1 MQIIME
7 KVIKKIKEAIE
18 KAWQYKLLLGTKFI
32 EALGVLMLVYELVS
46 LIFKP
51 EYLGKDNVRIWIFI
65 ILALLSVGYALYSVF
80 HKKDKLKICINKRT
94 DMTIEKGDVLKANG
108 MRIIPVN
115 EYFDTHLG
123 DGIIKET
130 SIHGQ
135 FLSQFKY
142 RIYEMRKMID
152 EQLSRLEPLPSNRE
166 RTMVDGLPQKRY
178 PLGTCIRVVID
189 GQYYLLVAVTR
200 FNSNEHVETSAE
212 EYPEVIRK
220 LFNGIEQLHDG
231 NAVYLPLIGSGIA
244 GYDLTNMQMLNT
256 IVQAAHNAN
265 RLSLTNGLFLY
276 LYDDKQIDSI
286 NLNVIKYLY
295 DRWVTLK

>member
-1 MQIIME
+1 MK
-7 KVIKKIKEAIE
+7 KVIETI
-18 KAWQYKLLLGTKFI
+18 WQYKLLLGTKFM
-32 EALGVLMLVYELVS
+32 EALGVLMLLYELFS

-51 EYLGKDNVRIWIFI
+51 EYLEKSCVKLGVFIFI
-65 ILALLSVGYALYSVF
+65 VLLSVGYALRSIF
-80 HKKDKLKICINKRT
+80 WKKRDLTICINKRT
-94 DMTIEKGDVLKANG
+94 QMTIEKGDVFNANG
-108 MRIIPVN
+108 LKVIPVN

-123 DGIIKET
+123 EGIIKES

-135 FLSQFKY
+135 FLSRYKE
-142 RIYEMRKMID
+142 RIPELRKMID
-152 EQLSRLEPLPSNRE
+152 EQLSRFDPLPSNRN
-166 RTMVDGLPQKRY
+166 RNMVGGLPQKRY
-178 PLGTCIRVVID
+178 PLGTCIRVAVD
-189 GQYYLLVAVTR
+189 GQYYMLVAITR
-200 FNSNEHVETSAE
+200 FNSNEHVESSAE

-220 LFNGIEQLHDG
+220 FFNGIEQLNDG
-231 NAVYLPLIGSGIA
+231 NAVYMPLVGSGIS
-244 GYDLTNMQMLNT
+244 GYELTNMQILNT

>member
-1 MQIIME
+1 M
-7 KVIKKIKEAIE
+7 
-18 KAWQYKLLLGTKFI
+18 LL
-32 EALGVLMLVYELVS
+32 YELFS

-51 EYLGKDNVRIWIFI
+51 EYLEKSCVKLGVFIFI
-65 ILALLSVGYALYSVF
+65 VLLSVGYALRSIF
-80 HKKDKLKICINKRT
+80 WKKRDLTICINKRT
-94 DMTIEKGDVLKANG
+94 QMTIEKGDVFNANG
-108 MRIIPVN
+108 LKVIPVN

-123 DGIIKET
+123 EGIIKES

-135 FLSQFKY
+135 FLSRYKE
-142 RIYEMRKMID
+142 RIPELRKMID
-152 EQLSRLEPLPSNRE
+152 EQLSRFDPLPSNRN
-166 RTMVDGLPQKRY
+166 RNMVGGLPQKRY
-178 PLGTCIRVVID
+178 PLGTCIRVAVD
-189 GQYYLLVAVTR
+189 GQYYMLVAITR
-200 FNSNEHVETSAE
+200 FNSNEHVESSAE

-220 LFNGIEQLHDG
+220 FFNGIEQLNDG
-231 NAVYLPLIGSGIA
+231 NAVYMPLVGSGIS
-244 GYDLTNMQMLNT
+244 GYELTNMQILNT